1 MKHPQSNNNNRS
13 HAKEPIANILKI
25 VKEIF
30 SKIGNG
36 KKISNLIIV
45 ILDFI
50 GSPNIFKNARE
61 EKELKSTM

>member
-1 MKHPQSNNNNRS
+1 MKHPQSNNNRS
-13 HAKEPIANILKI
+13 RAKEPIANILKI

-36 KKISNLIIV
+36 KKMSNLIIV

-61 EKELKSTM
+61 EKELKSAM